1 MSIQIQFDQANDM
14 KTDEVY
20 RLQKKKKKK
29 NICFI
34 LLEYFSNVKFR
45 IFSIVKVTLEDC
57 KVTSH
62 KNQKNDKYPLVLR
75 SEYSILFGVQQ

>member
-1 MSIQIQFDQANDM
+1 M
-14 KTDEVY
+14 KY
-20 RLQKKKKKK
+20 IAYKKKKRK

-62 KNQKNDKYPLVLR
+62 KNQKNDKYPLVLG
-75 SEYSILFGVQQ
+75 SEYSILSEYNNDVLFFIIRMVGPVR